1 MEKVKQKPKI
11 CPYCDG
17 ARIVCCG
24 KRTTQKGIRQ
34 IYRCND
40 CLRRFSNEN
49 PTNLRIK
56 PRVIRRLIA
65 LVCQGYTYE
74 EAIRFAAKRFRT
86 NVSKSSLSNW
96 VNSFKPPYLKMR
108 DLNFGH
114 APIVRSHLFTHRN
127 LNYNYQVHLPKL
139 DLCDFEG
146 LKEYLNN
153 ITFKINSVDFE
164 DGLRCS
170 QLKLA
175 RNPGLYHAVNAP
187 VNRLAANARQ
197 LAAHNRDRH
206 PAIEEYFISCD
217 GTTIAVEIPVVCK
230 LPEIGVVAGH
240 IDILQI
246 YRGRIF
252 IMDYKPNAAK
262 ENPSKV
268 VTQLSLYAGGLVQQ
282 TGLDWEDIRC
292 AYFDEED
299 YYSFQPSW
307 ELLTNSIEID
317 DGVNTTECTEK
328 RKISRTTERPEIRKK
343 ISSGSWSKRIVT
355 LKSPSSLKDQRR

>member
-1 MEKVKQKPKI
+1 MEKVQQRPKI

-24 KRTTQKGIRQ
+24 KRKTQKGIRQ

-40 CLRRFSNEN
+40 CLRRFTNEN

-56 PRVIRRLIA
+56 PRVVRRLIA

-86 NVSKSSLSNW
+86 KVSKSSLSNW
-96 VNSFKPPYLKMR
+96 MNSFRPPYMKMR

-139 DLCDFEG
+139 ELCEFEG

-153 ITFKINSVDFE
+153 ITFKINPVDFE

-175 RNPGLYHAVNAP
+175 KNPGLYHAANAP

-217 GTTIAVEIPVVCK
+217 GTTIAVEIPVVCE
-230 LPEIGVVAGH
+230 LPGIGVVAGH

-252 IMDYKPNAAK
+252 ILDYKPNAAK

-282 TGLDWEDIRC
+282 TGLKWDDIRC

-299 YYSFQPSW
+299 YYSFKPSW
-307 ELLTNSIEID
+307 ELLTKAFA
-317 DGVNTTECTEK
+317 VNEEMNADSKLKKKPRTSEQPEPR
-328 RKISRTTERPEIRKK
+328 RK
-343 ISSGSWSKRIVT
+343 SSAGSWSRRIVT
-355 LKSPSSLKDQRR
+355 LKAPSSRKDQRR